1 VGKVALKASQTKI
14 LRISRRFRHL
24 GENCCET
31 GERGARCFRM
41 KAMSISPLIK
51 APLVVQLNRAAF
63 LLYFAILG
71 WFFWRIRLA
80 FWNGGIENPIFSPA
94 IILCSL
100 LAFFYTFIRARRS
113 RWILAILV
121 ILISPT
127 FVFIGSMFAWRII
140 PWINGWLLDA
150 LVILAGTVIPWSLAL
165 ALFFNKKAEEY
176 FTGQAVSHQD
186 AKTMIRRSVPLI
198 SANAF
203 VFIAF
208 SILWV
213 WQYHINIALSDKI
226 DHVVVPWLWLL
237 LFFIASFLTLGKF
250 SIMTV
255 IKSLVCGLVLAFYLW
270 DFIHA
275 VLVPIFDP
283 WF

>member
-1 VGKVALKASQTKI
+1 
-14 LRISRRFRHL
+14 
-24 GENCCET
+24 
-31 GERGARCFRM
+31 
-41 KAMSISPLIK
+41 
-51 APLVVQLNRAAF
+51 
-63 LLYFAILG
+63 
-71 WFFWRIRLA
+71 
-80 FWNGGIENPIFSPA
+80 
-94 IILCSL
+94 
-100 LAFFYTFIRARRS
+100 
-113 RWILAILV
+113 LAILV